1 MLMNVLCSNKGCLL
15 WCEIVDR
22 FVVYWLQE
30 LKTKDDQY
38 VRDLKKE
45 MEDIDLLIERINN
58 LVEEL
63 RKAYR
68 LELDEIEVSFTLSV
82 NFRNVNFKASVHYVR
97 PSR

>member
-1 MLMNVLCSNKGCLL
+1 MGGSDV
-15 WCEIVDR
+15 
-22 FVVYWLQE
+22 FWLQE
-30 LKTKDDQY
+30 LKAKDDHY

-68 LELDEIEVSFTLSV
+68 LELDEIEVSFFLFTV
-82 NFRNVNFKASVHYVR
+82 NIRNK
-97 PSR
+97 